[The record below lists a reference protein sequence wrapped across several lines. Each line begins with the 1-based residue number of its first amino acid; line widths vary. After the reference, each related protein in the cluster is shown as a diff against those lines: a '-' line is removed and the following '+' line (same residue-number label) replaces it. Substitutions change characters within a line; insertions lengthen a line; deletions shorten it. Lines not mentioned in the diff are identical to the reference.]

1 MEPTPPK
8 LADRLLSRMCK
19 DHLHE
24 EIMGDLLQQYYM
36 EIEARGKF
44 RASLNYWF
52 QTFHFIR
59 PFALKRRQNSNHRIM
74 IRYNILLA
82 LRNLSK
88 QKFYSI
94 INISGLA
101 IAAVACLLIGI
112 FIVDELNYDK
122 HFKNYQNIYRVDS
135 HIFFNDTDMKFANSP
150 AAMKEMLKEDFPEVV
165 ESGRFRN
172 TDPILLQKGD
182 QFMKQGRVAWADAD
196 VLKIFKLDFI
206 YGGGSNA
213 LVDAESIVLSES
225 ASQKFFGDQ
234 NPVGQTIQSSNEQLF
249 RIDGVYRDIPYNS
262 HFHFQMLRSME
273 GLEHSRNKMWLS
285 NNYKNYVVLDER
297 TTIDEFNQKLPEVL
311 KGYLGP
317 RLKELAGVTYDEF
330 YESGNFLDYRL
341 IPVTDIHLYSNRQF
355 EIEANGSI
363 DNIYIFIAVGVMI
376 LLLAAFNFMNLS
388 TARSANRAKEVGIRK
403 VMGSMK
409 RSLVGQF
416 LTESIVISLFGFFIA
431 MGLVYLGLP
440 YLNEFTGKEIV
451 NPFFGDMLL
460 WPYVLLG
467 SLIIGIAAGIYPA
480 FILSS
485 FSPNKVLK
493 GRLSLG
499 SKNSLFRNV
508 LVVFQFSISIIMI
521 LGTSI
526 VYKQLL
532 YNQNKNLGYDRN
544 KVIILENTYT
554 LGAGIEAFTNSLN
567 ADPDI
572 ATVTNSYFLP
582 SRNTRSDH
590 TFNKEEDNGAK
601 NAVNMQT
608 WWIDDQYLPTLG
620 IKLVDG
626 RNFDRLLASDS
637 TAVILNQTAVA
648 MFGLGDSAVG
658 KKIKYVGENNKLHI
672 VGVVEDFYYD
682 TFKQKVRPL
691 VFFMD
696 GGAST
701 MALKYISDNPMA
713 LINRLEGIWIE
724 HNPGHPFEFTFMDQ
738 EFDANFN
745 EDRRLGTILGFFSI
759 LAIVIACLG
768 LFALASYTAQQRRK
782 EISIR
787 KVLGASVSGIMRLL
801 FSSFSKLLVIA
812 SLISLPLGYY
822 LIDQWLSNFAYRT
835 NIGVVVFI
843 AAGLI
848 VFVIAWITV
857 GTQTLRAAQSNPAE
871 ILHNE

>member
-8 LADRLLSRMCK
+8 WADWLLGRMCK

-24 EIMGDLLQQYYM
+24 EIMGDLEQQYYM
-36 EIEARGKF
+36 EIDDHGKF

-52 QTFHFIR
+52 QALHFIR
-59 PFALKRRQNSNHRIM
+59 PFALKKSQNSNHIIM
-74 IRYNILLA
+74 LRYNLLLA

-112 FIVDELNYDK
+112 FIVDELNYDR
-122 HFKNYQNIYRVDS
+122 HFDNYENIYRVDS
-135 HIFFNDTDMKFANSP
+135 HIFFNDTDMQFANSP
-150 AAMKEMLKEDFPEVV
+150 AAMKEMLKQDFPEVV
-165 ESGRFRN
+165 VSGRYRN

-182 QFMKQGRVAWADAD
+182 QFLKQEDVAWADAEM
-196 VLKIFKLDFI
+196 LGIFKLDFI
-206 YGGGSNA
+206 YGGDKNA
-213 LVDAESIVLSES
+213 LVEAESMLLSET
-225 ASQKFFGDQ
+225 ASRKFFGEE
-234 NPVGQTIQSSNEQLF
+234 NPVGKTIKSTNDQLF

-262 HFHFQMLRSME
+262 HFHFQVLRSME
-273 GLEHSRNKMWLS
+273 GLEHSHNKVWLS

-297 TTIDEFNQKLPEVL
+297 TSVEDFNAKLPEAL

-317 RLKELAGVTYDEF
+317 KLKEMAGITYDEF
-330 YESGNFLDYRL
+330 YDGGNFLDYRL
-341 IPVTDIHLYSNRQF
+341 IPITNIHLYSNRQF
-355 EIEANGSI
+355 EIEANSSI

-388 TARSANRAKEVGIRK
+388 TARSASRAKEVGVRK

-409 RSLVGQF
+409 GSLVGQF
-416 LTESIVISLFGFFIA
+416 LTESVIISLFAFAIA
-431 MGLVYLGLP
+431 IGLVYLGLP
-440 YLNEFTGKEIV
+440 YLNEFTDKEIV
-451 NPFFGDMLL
+451 NPVFGDMML
-460 WPYVLLG
+460 WPYVLLA
-467 SLIIGIAAGIYPA
+467 SLIIGLSAGIYPA
-480 FILSS
+480 FFLSS
-485 FSPNKVLK
+485 FSPIKVLS

-526 VYKQLL
+526 VYKQLRF
-532 YNQNKNLGYDRN
+532 NQNKSLGYDRN

-554 LGAGIEAFTNSLN
+554 LGTGIEAFINSLKV
-567 ADPDI
+567 DPEI
-572 ATVTNSYFLP
+572 SSVTTSYFLP

-590 TFNKEEDNGAK
+590 TFNTGEDNDAN

-608 WWIDDQYLPTLG
+608 WYVDDQYIPTLG
-620 IKLVDG
+620 MRVVDG
-626 RNFDRLLASDS
+626 RNFNRNLASDS
-637 TAVILNQTAVA
+637 TAVVLNQTAVK
-648 MFGLGDSAVG
+648 MFGLGDSPVD
-658 KKIKYVGENNKLHI
+658 KKIKYVGENDKFQVI
-672 VGVVEDFYYD
+672 GVVEDFYFD

-691 VFFMD
+691 VFFMN
-696 GGAST
+696 GST
-701 MALKYISDNPMA
+701 NSMAMKYVSDNPMA
-713 LINRLEGIWIE
+713 LINRIEKTWNE
-724 HNPGHPFEFTFMDQ
+724 HNSGQPFEFTFMDQ
-738 EFDANFN
+738 EFDANFI
-745 EDRRLGTILGFFSI
+745 EDRRLGTILGFFSV

-787 KVLGASVSGIMRLL
+787 KVLGASISGIMQLL
-801 FSSFSKLLVIA
+801 FSSFSRLLAIA
-812 SLISLPLGYY
+812 SLISLPIGYY
-822 LIDQWLSNFAYRT
+822 MIDQWLSNFAYRT
-835 NIGVVVFI
+835 NIGVVVFL

-848 VFVIAWITV
+848 VFVIAWVTV
-857 GTQTLRAAQSNPAE
+857 GTQTLKAAQSNPAE

>member
-8 LADRLLSRMCK
+8 LADRLLDRLCK
-19 DHLHE
+19 DHLLE
-24 EIMGDLLQQYYM
+24 EIMGDLLQQYQM
-36 EIEARGKF
+36 EIETSGKF

-52 QTFHFIR
+52 QTLHFIR
-59 PFALKRRQNSNHRIM
+59 PYALKKSQNSNHNTM
-74 IRYNILLA
+74 VRYNILLA

-101 IAAVACLLIGI
+101 IAATACLLIGI
-112 FIVDELNYDK
+112 FIADELNYDK
-122 HFKNYQNIYRVDS
+122 HFDNYENIYRVDS
-135 HIFFNDTDMKFANSP
+135 HIHFNDTDMKFANSP
-150 AAMKEMLKEDFPEVV
+150 AAMKQMLSEDFPDVV
-165 ESGRFRN
+165 ASGRFRN

-182 QFMKQGRVAWADAD
+182 QYVKQENVAWADAD
-196 VLKIFKLDFI
+196 MLNIFKLDFI
-206 YGGGSNA
+206 YGGDQNA
-213 LVDAESIVLSES
+213 LVDVESMVLSQS
-225 ASQKFFGDQ
+225 ASKRFFGDE
-234 NPVGQTIQSSNEQLF
+234 NPVGNTIRSTNDQLF

-262 HFHFQMLRSME
+262 HFHFDLLRSME
-273 GLEHSRNKMWLS
+273 GLEHSRNKTWLS

-297 TTIDEFNQKLPEVL
+297 TTVADFNEKLPEAL

-317 RLKELAGVTYDEF
+317 RLKEMAGITYDEF

-341 IPVTDIHLYSNRQF
+341 IPVTDIHLRSHRQF
-355 EIEANGSI
+355 EIEANSSI

-388 TARSANRAKEVGIRK
+388 TARSASRAKEVGIRK

-409 RSLVGQF
+409 RSLMGQF
-416 LTESIVISLFGFFIA
+416 LTESIVISLFAFAIA
-431 MGLVYLGLP
+431 IALVYLGLP
-440 YLNEFTGKEIV
+440 YLNDFTGKEIV
-451 NPFFGDMLL
+451 NPIFGDMML
-460 WPYVLLG
+460 WPFVLLA
-467 SLIIGIAAGIYPA
+467 SLIIGLSAGIYPA
-480 FILSS
+480 FFLSS
-485 FSPNKVLK
+485 FSPIKVLQ
-493 GRLSLG
+493 GRLALG
-499 SKNSLFRNV
+499 SKSSLFRNV

-526 VYKQLL
+526 VYKQLR

-554 LGAGIEAFTNSLN
+554 LGTGADAFINSLN

-572 ATVTNSYFLP
+572 ASVTTSYFLP

-590 TFNKEEDNGAK
+590 TFNKEGDNGAN

-608 WWIDDQYLPTLG
+608 WYIDDQYLPTLG
-620 IKLVDG
+620 MKLQEG
-626 RNFDRLLASDS
+626 RNFDRTLASDS
-637 TAVILNQTAVA
+637 TAVVLNQTAAA
-648 MFGLGDSAVG
+648 MFGFSDSPLG
-658 KKIKYVGENNKLHI
+658 KKINFVGDNSKLRV
-672 VGVVEDFYYD
+672 VGVVEDFYFD

-696 GGAST
+696 GGTST
-701 MALKYISDNPMA
+701 MALKYTSDNPLA
-713 LINRLEGIWIE
+713 LIERIDQVWAE
-724 HNPGHPFEFTFMDQ
+724 HNPGQPFEFTFMDQ
-738 EFDANFN
+738 EFAANFN
-745 EDRRLGTILGFFSI
+745 EDRQLGTILGFFSI

-787 KVLGASVSGIMRLL
+787 KVLGASVSGIMKLL

-812 SLISLPLGYY
+812 SLVSLPLGYY

-835 NIGVVVFI
+835 NIGVLVFI

-848 VFVIAWITV
+848 VFIISWITV
-857 GTQTLRAAQSNPAE
+857 GTQTLKAAQSNPAE

>member
-8 LADRLLSRMCK
+8 LADWLLNRLCK
-19 DHLHE
+19 DYLLE
-24 EIMGDLLQQYYM
+24 EIMGDLLQQYHM

-52 QTFHFIR
+52 QTFHFFR
-59 PFALKRRQNSNHRIM
+59 PFSIKKSQNSNHIIM
-74 IRYNILLA
+74 LRYNLLLA

-122 HFKNYQNIYRVDS
+122 HFENYENIYRVDS
-135 HIFFNDTDMKFANSP
+135 HIFFNDTDMKFATSP
-150 AAMKEMLKEDFPEVV
+150 APMKEMLKNDFPEVV
-165 ESGRFRN
+165 ASGRFRD
-172 TDPILLQKGD
+172 TGPILLEKGD
-182 QFMKQGRVAWADAD
+182 QFLKQDNVAWADAD
-196 VLKIFKLDFI
+196 MLDIFKLDFI
-206 YGGGSNA
+206 YGSDRKA
-213 LVDAESIVLSES
+213 LVDVESMLLSQ
-225 ASQKFFGDQ
+225 AAARKFFGEE
-234 NPVGQTIQSSNEQLF
+234 NPVGKTIRSTNDELF

-262 HFHFQMLRSME
+262 HFHFDVIRSME
-273 GLEHSRNKMWLS
+273 GLEHSRNKVWLS
-285 NNYKNYVVLDER
+285 NNYKNYVMLNDQTNVK
-297 TTIDEFNQKLPEVL
+297 TFNEKLPEAL
-311 KGYLGP
+311 KVYLGP
-317 RLKELAGVTYDEF
+317 RLQEMAGVSYDDF
-330 YESGNFLDYRL
+330 YAVGNFLDYKL
-341 IPVTDIHLYSNRQF
+341 IPITQIHLHSNRQF
-355 EIEANGSI
+355 EIEANSSI

-409 RSLVGQF
+409 RSLMGQF
-416 LTESIVISLFGFFIA
+416 LTESIVISLFGFGIA
-431 MGLVYLGLP
+431 MGLVYLVLP
-440 YLNEFTGKEIV
+440 FLNEFTGKEIV
-451 NPFFGDMLL
+451 NPFFGDMML
-460 WPYVLLG
+460 WPYVLLA
-467 SLIIGIAAGIYPA
+467 SLMIGIAAGIYPA

-493 GRLSLG
+493 GRLALG
-499 SKNSLFRNV
+499 AKNSLFRNV

-532 YNQNKNLGYDRN
+532 YNQNQSLGYDRN

-554 LGAGIEAFTNSLN
+554 LGTGIEAFTNSLN

-572 ATVTNSYFLP
+572 SSVTTSYFLP

-590 TFNKEEDNGAK
+590 TFNKGEEN
-601 NAVNMQT
+601 NANNAINMQT
-608 WWIDDQYLPTLG
+608 WRIDDQYIPTLG
-620 IKLVDG
+620 MKVVDG
-626 RNFDRLLASDS
+626 RNFDRNFAGDSAS
-637 TAVILNQTAVA
+637 VILNQTAVE
-648 MFGLGDSAVG
+648 MFGLGDSPIG
-658 KKIKYVGENNKLHI
+658 EKIKYVGDNNKLQVI
-672 VGVVEDFYYD
+672 GVVEDFYFD

-691 VFFMD
+691 IFFM
-696 GGAST
+696 GGETTS
-701 MALKYISDNPMA
+701 MALKYIADNPLA
-713 LINRLEGIWIE
+713 LVNRIEQTWSE
-724 HNPGHPFEFTFMDQ
+724 HNPGQPFEFTFMDQ

-745 EDRRLGTILGFFSI
+745 EDRRLGTILGFFSV

-768 LFALASYTAQQRRK
+768 LFALAAYTAQQRRK

-787 KVLGASVSGIMRLL
+787 KVLGASISGIMRLL
-801 FSSFSKLLVIA
+801 FSSFSKLLAVA
-812 SLISLPLGYY
+812 ALISLPVGYY

-835 NIGVVVFI
+835 NIGVMVFI

-857 GTQTLRAAQSNPAE
+857 GTQTLKAAQSNPAE